1 MAHEKSET
9 VKIGNRWFNRTTVGS
24 DKGRILGRKDGF
36 ATMEDAVRAA
46 KKRSASFLVP
56 RRKPGRSARV
66 LTGKE

>member
-36 ATMEDAVRAA
+36 ATEAWPVCAGADWQGVA
-46 KKRSASFLVP
+46 
-56 RRKPGRSARV
+56 
-66 LTGKE
+66 